1 MVRFSDLLEF
11 QLHRALSL
19 IRDVIL
25 ILWWD
30 FGKISAQLYTTV
42 KQICFPSGNVLFS
55 VSLFSLVKN
64 WMHNVVRGC
73 SEILPRFWSRTE
85 YGNLYPPQSFKIVA
99 FYCRS
104 TFVCTSRLMSTVV
117 PSFNSTVP
125 TTCFSFTTHVVL
137 VFPLNSGETHLWKGF
152 RKRNIWEKNL
162 THEETMKITLKNE
175 RQMKFSLFP
184 MT

>member
-1 MVRFSDLLEF
+1 MR
-11 QLHRALSL
+11 
-19 IRDVIL
+19 
-25 ILWWD
+25 
-30 FGKISAQLYTTV
+30 
-42 KQICFPSGNVLFS
+42 
-55 VSLFSLVKN
+55 
-64 WMHNVVRGC
+64 NVVRGC
-73 SEILPRFWSRTE
+73 AEILPRCWSRTE

-137 VFPLNSGETHLWKGF
+137 VFPLNSGETHLWKAF

-175 RQMKFSLFP
+175 RQIKFSLFP
-184 MT
+184 MTYSFENCYWLAKKSAGLPDCSLKKSAQEKCCTIYRAVKREREKWELLQIDDC